1 MVPRLAFA
9 FFALAA
15 MPALAADP
23 VAIVEDAKGR
33 NLDVDFMDYLE
44 AGRVVKL
51 GAGDE
56 LVVGYLASCWRET
69 IKGGTVTIGAEQ
81 SAVAGGTVRREKV
94 ACSGTK
100 MQLTSDQAAKSG
112 VMVFRAPP
120 RPTAAAASAAQPT
133 QTIYGL
139 SPVLDVKGGGQITIA
154 RLDQAEAPVTL
165 DIPAQQLMR
174 GSFFDMAKADRA
186 LAAGGIYRI
195 SVGGAGDARQIVF
208 KVDTEA
214 KPGAAPMLSR
224 LLRL

>member
-1 MVPRLAFA
+1 MFARLAFVIV
-9 FFALAA
+9 ALTAL
-15 MPALAADP
+15 PALAADP

-51 GAGDE
+51 GPGDE

-120 RPTAAAASAAQPT
+120 RPTAATASAPQPT

-154 RLDQAEAPVTL
+154 RLDQTEAPVTL

-186 LAAGGIYRI
+186 LVAGGIYRI
-195 SVGGAGDARQIVF
+195 SVGSTADSRQIVF
-208 KVDTEA
+208 KVDAEA

>member
-1 MVPRLAFA
+1 MVARFAFA

-15 MPALAADP
+15 SSALAADP
-23 VAIVEDAKGR
+23 AAIVEDAKGR
-33 NLDVDFMDYLE
+33 NLGVDFMDYLE

-51 GAGDE
+51 GPGDE

-69 IKGGTVTIGAEQ
+69 IKGGTVTIGTEQ
-81 SAVAGGTVRREKV
+81 STVAGGSVRREKV
-94 ACSGTK
+94 ACSGSK

-120 RPTAAAASAAQPT
+120 RPTAATASAAQPT

-139 SPVLDVKGGGQITIA
+139 SPVLDVKGGGRITIA
-154 RLDQAEAPVTL
+154 RLDQTEAPVTL

-186 LAAGGIYRI
+186 LVAGGIYRI
-195 SVGGAGDARQIVF
+195 SAGDAADARQIVF
-208 KVDTEA
+208 KVDAEA

>member
-1 MVPRLAFA
+1 MRHVLGLIFSLV
-9 FFALAA
+9 AL
-15 MPALAADP
+15 PALAAEP

-51 GAGDE
+51 AVGDE

-81 SAVAGGTVRREKV
+81 SSVAGGTVRREKV

-120 RPTAAAASAAQPT
+120 RPTAANASAAQPT

-154 RLDQAEAPVTL
+154 RLDQADAPVTL

-186 LAAGGIYRI
+186 LVAGGIYRI
-195 SVGGAGDARQIVF
+195 SVGGAADARQIVF
-208 KVDTEA
+208 KVDSEA